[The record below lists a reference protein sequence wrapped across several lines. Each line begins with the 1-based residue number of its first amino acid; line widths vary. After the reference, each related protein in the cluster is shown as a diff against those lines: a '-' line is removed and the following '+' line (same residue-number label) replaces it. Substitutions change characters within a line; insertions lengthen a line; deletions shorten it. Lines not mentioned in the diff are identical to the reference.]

1 MPRMT
6 QRAQR
11 SQRPQRKS
19 NKAFVFALFAISA
32 IFASLLTPARGADF
46 TVRLNQPFPYPFVG
60 FGAQFNGWIYAFPNT
75 GVGGVNE
82 QAAKILE
89 RKIIALRPQHV
100 RIFVEPNGF
109 RQNEPVVQASM
120 LRTFQL
126 AQHAGATINAT
137 HWHGP
142 HRPVESSAQ
151 NMVDLLD
158 DYINHRGLTALQ
170 YVTLQNEP
178 NLHNFDM
185 QRYNA
190 LYRAFDER
198 LRKAGLRERIKIIGG
213 DLLRNEQEAWF
224 KNLDENL
231 SNVLDGYSVHM
242 YSDYTDLKHVI
253 ERSAEIP
260 PIVASLRPQARKPLY
275 LMEFGFRGQRK
286 GREEPGRHANGQVI
300 SDMPL
305 YGLLCGWRMMECLN
319 RGYVALVH
327 WDAYD
332 GWYDRFP
339 MQYGLLGPAKE
350 GWRERPH
357 YYLFRMFTHTAG
369 PGWHSLHIDG
379 TRENAMVSAM
389 RNEDALTVYVMNR
402 ADKPQTISIA
412 GAAAGTTFHQL
423 LWNAS
428 GDGKLQPSADVAAD
442 NTGMIAI
449 QLPAGVI
456 AALTTAATSL

>member
-1 MPRMT
+1 MT
-6 QRAQR
+6 QT
-11 SQRPQRKS
+11 SQGSQSPQMK
-19 NKAFVFALFAISA
+19 NNTGFFFALFAAMA
-32 IFASLLTPARGADF
+32 IFASFLVPSARGADF
-46 TVRLNQPFPYPFVG
+46 TVHPDQPFPYPFVG

-82 QAAKILE
+82 ESAKILE

-100 RIFVEPNGF
+100 RIFVEPNGY
-109 RQNEPVVQASM
+109 RQNEPIVQASM

-126 AQHAGATINAT
+126 AQRAGATINAT

-142 HRPVESSAQ
+142 HRPVETSAQ
-151 NMVDLLD
+151 NMVNLLD
-158 DYINHRGLTALQ
+158 DYINHRGLTAIQ

-213 DLLRNEQEAWF
+213 DLLHEGQEKWF

-231 SNVLDGYSVHM
+231 SGILDGYSVHM
-242 YSDYTDLKHVI
+242 YCDYTDLKHVV
-253 ERSAEIP
+253 ERVAEIP
-260 PIVASLRPQARKPLY
+260 PIVAKLSPQGRKPLY
-275 LMEFGFRGQRK
+275 VMEFGFRGVLRK
-286 GREEPGRHANGQVI
+286 GAEEPGRHKNGQVI

-305 YGLLCGWRMMECLN
+305 YGLLCGWRMMESLN

-357 YYLFRMFTHTAG
+357 YHLFRMFTHTAG

-379 TRENAMVSAM
+379 KHEKALVSAM
-389 RNEDALTVYVMNR
+389 RLDDALTVYVMNR
-402 ADKPQTISIA
+402 DEKPQKISLA
-412 GAAAGTTFHQL
+412 GVPAATTFHQHI
-423 LWNAS
+423 WNAS
-428 GDGKLQPSADVAAD
+428 GNGTVQPATDVASD
-442 NTGMIAI
+442 KSGMIAVE
-449 QLPAGVI
+449 LPPGAI
-456 AALTTAATSL
+456 AALTTAAIAL